1 MKTADLENIIKNIAP
16 ELFAY
21 AYILIP
27 DDLQAGQLIID
38 TVQNFVLSKRAFID
52 MTLQSNA
59 SEDLN
64 NEIQQRLF
72 QVIYEIA
79 KKRYHQIKMSFNSTE
94 NKNNFF
100 LNLEFEEK
108 SMLYLRV
115 RAKLEIEQIEMIMSK
130 DKTIII
136 AFLTNARIKMTQ
148 NIPSHTDNI
157 DLSEV

>member
-21 AYILIP
+21 AYVLIP

-38 TVQNFVLSKRAFID
+38 AVQNFVLSKRSYIEMA
-52 MTLQSNA
+52 LQSNV
-59 SEDLN
+59 SEDLTK
-64 NEIQQRLF
+64 EIQLRLF

-79 KKRYHQIKMSFNSTE
+79 KRRYHQIKMSFNKDE
-94 NKNNFF
+94 NKSSFF

-115 RAKLEIEQIEMIMSK
+115 RANLEIEQIEMIMSK
-130 DKTIII
+130 DKAVIV
-136 AFLTNARIKMTQ
+136 AFLSEARIKMTQ
-148 NIPSHTDNI
+148 NIVPSFKNV
-157 DLSEV
+157 DLSGV